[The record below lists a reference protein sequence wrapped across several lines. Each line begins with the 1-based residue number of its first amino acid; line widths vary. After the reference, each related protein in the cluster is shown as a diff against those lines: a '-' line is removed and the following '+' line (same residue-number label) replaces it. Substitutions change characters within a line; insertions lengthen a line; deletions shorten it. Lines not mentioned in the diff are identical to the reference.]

1 MPSAFHIG
9 YLAALKSSAEKGNC
23 KHSPL
28 ICAPFAHADRTNAV
42 LTGGIHPRLIQLT
55 SHLQMAA
62 RMQPVLPRLPTNIL
76 PAPCWPTS
84 FFFFFFFSTR
94 VFVFTVVFHHCSCS
108 HTMQMRNLGLQPT
121 HCLRLA
127 IYWIRAVVG
136 FNVLWSRASG
146 EDETTGNGKH
156 KPYFFTELR

>member
-9 YLAALKSSAEKGNC
+9 YLAALKSSAEKGSC

-84 FFFFFFFSTR
+84 SFFFLFFF
-94 VFVFTVVFHHCSCS
+94 
-108 HTMQMRNLGLQPT
+108 PP
-121 HCLRLA
+121 
-127 IYWIRAVVG
+127 
-136 FNVLWSRASG
+136 RASFCFHRRISPLFMFAYHAN
-146 EDETTGNGKH
+146 E
-156 KPYFFTELR
+156 KPWLATYSLLTPCNLLNPCSRWVQCFMIACFRRGRNNR